1 MNTQISKYVCWLG
14 HFFDEP
20 EIFENKE
27 IYMVACPVCHSETI
41 HVNIAHLTQLAIDPA
56 SAAPTPSKFR
66 GQYLDQ
72 PAGSKSNT
80 PGK

>member
-1 MNTQISKYVCWLG
+1 MNAQISKYVCWLG

-41 HVNIAHLTQLAIDPA
+41 HANIAHLTRTEADLAEGCET
-56 SAAPTPSKFR
+56 AAPNANNLSDQHTP
-66 GQYLDQ
+66 Q
-72 PAGSKSNT
+72 AET